1 MWTSK
6 QTLNFKI
13 KCLKTEIAAL
23 RERMDAFAKL
33 QDKYEDLLEEN
44 FSLKQKCNKLLEEK
58 EQKPD
63 RRAIQWGNLLD
74 YDGRPQP
81 DNLGEKENG

>member
-1 MWTSK
+1 MLFK
-6 QTLNFKI
+6 KENLRLKI
-13 KCLKTEIAAL
+13 KVLEAQNAAL
-23 RERMDAFAKL
+23 RERMDAFARL

-63 RRAIQWGNLLD
+63 RRALQWGNLLD